1 MPNAFLIIMTFW
13 LAAAFAIFLI
23 LELGNP
29 FEGRIV
35 PCCCG
40 SAMLHAMTV

>member
-1 MPNAFLIIMTFW
+1 MTGILVVSAFSV
-13 LAAAFAIFLI
+13 ACAIFLI

-35 PCCCG
+35 VSGDPMRFALAHLG
-40 SAMLHAMTV
+40 Q